1 MYFMPVYAP
10 IAESETTVESPGARD
25 RDGASPFKVSR
36 FLFTDTR
43 PEQIRQESW
52 TASNNAII
60 TVLGF
65 HAWGKAPL
73 QTSGNYSRIDHDHIF
88 KFRANDV
95 NSKCATNIFNDK
107 MNFGQ

>member
-1 MYFMPVYAP
+1 MPVYAP

-25 RDGASPFKVSR
+25 RDGAAWPFKASR

-43 PEQIRQESW
+43 PEHIRQGSW

-65 HAWGKAPL
+65 HAWGKAPCKQAEIIL
-73 QTSGNYSRIDHDHIF
+73 RIDHDHIF

-95 NSKCATNIFNDK
+95 NSKCATNIFNGK